1 MKKGVNFMV
10 ECTTVI
16 NDKVQRQIS
25 KKLYISSI
33 VCLVIGIIGVILY
46 IVLSTIYQNS
56 WADLL
61 LLFAIPFG
69 FGLTFFITLDTNY
82 RILKNTAM
90 VNFYIFDDD
99 YLFVTTIKDNENV
112 GSSQIPYNS
121 ITKIKENKL
130 YLFIYINKVSALPVE
145 KASLSEE
152 DINYIKSK
160 INTNQN

>member
-10 ECTTVI
+10 ECITVI

-152 DINYIKSK
+152 DIKYIKSK

>member
-1 MKKGVNFMV
+1 MV
-10 ECTTVI
+10 ECITVI

-152 DINYIKSK
+152 DIKYIKSK

>member
-1 MKKGVNFMV
+1 MV

-145 KASLSEE
+145 KKSLSEE

>member
-1 MKKGVNFMV
+1 MV